1 MLLAEE
7 EGSDAIVWVETWYSA
22 IGTLRLALETN

>member
-7 EGSDAIVWVETWYSA
+7 EGSDAIVWVETLVLCDWYSA
-22 IGTLRLALETN
+22 ISTRD